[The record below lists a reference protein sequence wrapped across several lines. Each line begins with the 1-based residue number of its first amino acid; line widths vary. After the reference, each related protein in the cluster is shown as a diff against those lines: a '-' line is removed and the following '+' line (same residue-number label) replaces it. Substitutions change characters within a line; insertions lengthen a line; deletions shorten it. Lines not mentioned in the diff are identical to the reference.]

1 MPPRPPRRT
10 APRGVPLL
18 PGYRSPYA
26 PTSCPRTVNEPVRR
40 RRSPAALDVEKK
52 SDTPNRVLPAGPAP
66 ASFSWSYWSRF
77 ALVYCCGILTAM
89 SLGKMAPVA
98 VELRGA
104 LGLSLDQMSLV
115 TSATTAVAAL
125 FGIPMS
131 YLLVRFPLRWA
142 LVTGCLVMAAAGFLG
157 SRTGGF
163 GSMMATRLVE
173 SLGYVAV
180 VVAAPAVI
188 ISMGGGVRRTTAL
201 AVWGTFFPGGLA
213 LGLFAGGLLSAR
225 FGWRTWLAVA
235 AGALLVMG
243 VVAAIV
249 LGREHRA
256 DDDGEETGVED
267 TGVEDTGV
275 EDAGGGAEGRAGA
288 AGARRR
294 FVRPLLLALGFA
306 TASGSIVAVVSL
318 LPTYLHEEL
327 SVSTAEAG
335 TLTGGVSLVGA
346 VGGFLSGWL
355 LRRGVPVRRV
365 FTASLLMPLGTAV
378 AFLSSAGVA
387 LSALGA
393 VIVAI
398 ANEMVVAA
406 VFATIPAVVRAPA
419 DIGITNGLVAQ
430 IGSVGSLAGPPM
442 ASFAVLAADGWWAVV
457 PTVLLVCAAGTVLLR
472 VSVRRPPA

>member
-1 MPPRPPRRT
+1 M
-10 APRGVPLL
+10 
-18 PGYRSPYA
+18 
-26 PTSCPRTVNEPVRR
+26 
-40 RRSPAALDVEKK
+40 DVEKK
-52 SDTPNRVLPAGPAP
+52 SDTPQRVLPAGPAP
-66 ASFSWSYWSRF
+66 TSFWSRF
-77 ALVYCCGILTAM
+77 ALVYCCGILAAM
-89 SLGKMAPVA
+89 SLGKMAPIA
-98 VELRGA
+98 VQLRGA

-131 YLLVRFPLRWA
+131 YLLVRFSLRWA
-142 LVTGCLVMAAAGFLG
+142 LVAGCLVMGVAGFLG

-163 GSMMATRLVE
+163 GSMMATRLAE

-188 ISMGGGVRRTTAL
+188 ISMGGGIRRITAL
-201 AVWGTFFPGGLA
+201 AVWGTFFPVGLA
-213 LGLFAGGLLSAR
+213 LGLFAGGLLSAW
-225 FGWRTWLAVA
+225 FSWRTWLAVA
-235 AGALLVMG
+235 AVALLAMG
-243 VVAAIV
+243 AVAAVV
-249 LGREHRA
+249 LARPARIEA
-256 DDDGEETGVED
+256 D
-267 TGVEDTGV
+267 
-275 EDAGGGAEGRAGA
+275 GAESAAAGESAANRPGA
-288 AGARRR
+288 AGERRIR
-294 FVRPLLLALGFA
+294 RLTRPLLLSLGFA

-335 TLTGGVSLVGA
+335 TLTGGVSLVGT

-378 AFLSSAGVA
+378 AFLSSAGVT
-387 LSALGA
+387 LSAVGA
-393 VIVAI
+393 MIVAI

-406 VFATIPAVVRAPA
+406 VFATIPAVVSTPA

-430 IGSVGSLAGPPM
+430 VGSVGSLAGPPV

-457 PTVLLVCAAGTVLLR
+457 PTVLLVCVAGTVLLR
-472 VSVRRPPA
+472 VSVRRLPA

>member
-1 MPPRPPRRT
+1 MRGRPRCPL
-10 APRGVPLL
+10 AVGVPL
-18 PGYRSPYA
+18 PYA
-26 PTSCPRTVNEPVRR
+26 PTSCPRTGNEPVRR
-40 RRSPAALDVEKK
+40 RRSLAALDVEKK
-52 SDTPNRVLPAGPAP
+52 SDTPQGVLPVGPAP
-66 ASFSWSYWSRF
+66 TSFSWSYWSRF

-89 SLGKMAPVA
+89 SLGKMAPIA

-142 LVTGCLVMAAAGFLG
+142 LVTGCLVMAVAGFLG
-157 SRTGGF
+157 SRTGHF

-188 ISMGGGVRRTTAL
+188 IAMGGGVRRITAL
-201 AVWGTFFPGGLA
+201 AVWGTFFPVGLA
-213 LGLFAGGLLSAR
+213 LGLFAGGLLSAW
-225 FGWRTWLAVA
+225 FSWRTWLAIA
-235 AGALLVMG
+235 AAALLAMG
-243 VVAAIV
+243 VVTAVV
-249 LGREHRA
+249 LGRPARVDGDGIESA
-256 DDDGEETGVED
+256 DASGSAEDRSGPAGE
-267 TGVEDTGV
+267 
-275 EDAGGGAEGRAGA
+275 RSP
-288 AGARRR
+288 RRLA
-294 FVRPLLLALGFA
+294 RPLLLALGFA

-335 TLTGGVSLVGA
+335 TLTGGVSLVGT
-346 VGGFLSGWL
+346 VGGFLSGWM

-365 FTASLLMPLGTAV
+365 FATSLLMPVGTAI

-387 LSALGA
+387 MSAVGA
-393 VIVAI
+393 MIVAI

-406 VFATIPAVVRAPA
+406 VFATIPTVVRTPA

-430 IGSVGSLAGPPM
+430 VGSVGSLAGPPL

-457 PTVLLVCAAGTVLLR
+457 PTVLLVCAVGTVLLR
-472 VSVRRPPA
+472 VSVRRLSA